1 MNGRRS
7 AQAHACGQGRPEQG
21 KLPHDAQRPAERT
34 LAAPDAKRR

>member
-21 KLPHDAQRPAERT
+21 KLPHDAQRPAEST
-34 LAAPDAKRR
+34 LAAPDAERR